1 MLNEWVGWSGERT
14 TGQMASP
21 AEADP
26 WQALPSDLAFLDPPS
41 CKPPRGYCARCWGTR
56 WPVFL
61 PVPDGVWCGGAGVLG
76 CGYQHLPAG
85 SPPTSQV
92 PVIARLPGCPAAPPC
107 GHCGARHCTMV
118 TQHPHSHR
126 SLGGHQQAGPLLQPL
141 RALPPAASLSACL
154 SPGCRPSQDAHPGG
168 SHWPAPRAV
177 PPTVPT

>member
-1 MLNEWVGWSGERT
+1 MSGWGGRVSGRLDRWLLLPRQT
-14 TGQMASP
+14 HGRPSHPTWPSWTHLPASP
-21 AEADP
+21 PGVTVQGAGVP
-26 WQALPSDLAFLDPPS
+26 GGQCF
-41 CKPPRGYCARCWGTR
+41 CRCLMGW
-56 WPVFL
+56 
-61 PVPDGVWCGGAGVLG
+61 GAGVLG
-76 CGYQHLPAG
+76 CGYQRLPAG